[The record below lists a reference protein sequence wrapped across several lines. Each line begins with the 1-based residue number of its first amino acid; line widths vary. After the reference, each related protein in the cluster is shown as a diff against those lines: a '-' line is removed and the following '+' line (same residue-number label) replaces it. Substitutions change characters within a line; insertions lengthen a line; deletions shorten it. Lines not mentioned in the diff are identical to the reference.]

1 MIRAVLIWLGASALG
16 VALIAV
22 LPEDWLGGEILFRL
36 SDRHGPTAA
45 DAVGLALVGAGWA
58 VFLRA
63 LWSKRRGVE
72 PRWAAWLLAIAAIA
86 ALCGCLAAFSVNL
99 DGWGMALGLASLT
112 AQLSLASLAHRA
124 RQ

>member
-45 DAVGLALVGAGWA
+45 DAVGLALVGAGW
-58 VFLRA
+58 
-63 LWSKRRGVE
+63 
-72 PRWAAWLLAIAAIA
+72 
-86 ALCGCLAAFSVNL
+86 
-99 DGWGMALGLASLT
+99 GMALGLASLT